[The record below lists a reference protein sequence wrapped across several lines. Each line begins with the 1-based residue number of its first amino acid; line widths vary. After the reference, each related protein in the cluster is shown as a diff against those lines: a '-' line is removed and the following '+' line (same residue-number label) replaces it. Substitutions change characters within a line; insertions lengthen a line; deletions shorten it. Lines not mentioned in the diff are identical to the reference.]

1 MRPSRSSSTN
11 REPGASGVGLGPRG
25 SAPRVPGLQ
34 GGAATRARASRE
46 RLGGA
51 LRVPRAIVTALLVV
65 AQALLSGAQRRPAA
79 APGAWDQATPALGR
93 ELGPRGP
100 RAQEAARPP
109 ASPGVA
115 SFCRPQVPKAGV
127 SQVSAETFLGAVLS
141 FFAFHWS
148 LKSGH
153 FLDLLKSWCSVGL
166 WIFCPCRG
174 PEGSIN
180 E

>member
-1 MRPSRSSSTN
+1 M
-11 REPGASGVGLGPRG
+11 
-25 SAPRVPGLQ
+25 PGLE

-51 LRVPRAIVTALLVV
+51 VRVPRASITALLGV
-65 AQALLSGAQRRPAA
+65 AQALLSGAPRRPAE

-115 SFCRPQVPKAGV
+115 SSCRPQVPKAGV
-127 SQVSAETFLGAVLS
+127 CQVSAETFLGAVLS
-141 FFAFHWS
+141 FSAFYWS
-148 LKSGH
+148 LKSGR
-153 FLDLLKSWCSVGL
+153 FLDLLRSRCSVGL
-166 WIFCPCRG
+166 GIFCPGRAL
-174 PEGSIN
+174 
-180 E
+180 